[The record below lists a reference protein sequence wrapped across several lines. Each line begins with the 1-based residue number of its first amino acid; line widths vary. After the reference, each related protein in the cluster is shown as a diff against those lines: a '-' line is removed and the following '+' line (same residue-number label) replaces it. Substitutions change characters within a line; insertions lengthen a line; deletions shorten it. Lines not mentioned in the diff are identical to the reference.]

1 MTDKGITMRNG
12 RTKTPQDQV
21 APLLPQVQQQQEQ
34 QDINPQ
40 QQQQQQQQQQATPQK
55 QAMSPDERK
64 ATKKSLVIVA
74 GIFVAS
80 LATMCYVY
88 AIFPELNA

>member
-40 QQQQQQQQQQATPQK
+40 QQQQQQHTRL
-55 QAMSPDERK
+55 DRY
-64 ATKKSLVIVA
+64 
-74 GIFVAS
+74 FH
-80 LATMCYVY
+80 
-88 AIFPELNA
+88 NHN

>member
-34 QDINPQ
+34 QDLNP
-40 QQQQQQQQQQATPQK
+40 QQQQQQQQATPQK